1 MDIRLTRNDVVAEAK
16 ALKNSAALGPI
27 SEISVQWLQIVCA
40 LALFYLYPYWWIY
53 IPVVIFV
60 SARQYALAVL
70 LHDAQHTLLHTDKT
84 INQRLGAW
92 LVAAPLGAVFADSQ
106 KNHLDHHFNFGSRE
120 RDPDYALYCYG
131 DPARKQSIS
140 QLARRLGGTLF
151 GERALQSLLQILL
164 RSHEPA
170 QRAEETSP
178 AKRNLLSLPIGFLR
192 KLWPAIVV
200 QVVFFATF
208 SWLYGWYGYFALWFL
223 PLATLTVFYNDVRIF
238 CEHSLIGRDASDPD
252 ERMVTFISNPI
263 ERFFFAPNHM
273 NYHAEHHLFPYV
285 PHRNLPALRETIR
298 KCPELYD
305 RIEWRRSYLGHLRGY
320 ISGFRQARAIARSDG
335 GKAADNDAATQGL

>member
-16 ALKNSAALGPI
+16 ALKNSAALAPFFKI
-27 SEISVQWLQIVCA
+27 TVQWLQIVCA
-40 LALFYLYPYWWIY
+40 FALFYLYPHWWIY

-70 LHDAQHTLLHTDKT
+70 LHDAQHSLLHTDK
-84 INQRLGAW
+84 IVNQRLGEW
-92 LVAAPLGAVFADSQ
+92 LVAAPLGAVFVDSQ

-131 DPARKQSIS
+131 DPAQKQSIS
-140 QLARRLGGTLF
+140 QLTRRLGGTLF
-151 GERALQSLLQILL
+151 GEKAIQSLLQVLL
-164 RSHEPA
+164 RSDDQGQRRSPPA
-170 QRAEETSP
+170 N
-178 AKRNLLSLPIGFLR
+178 RNLLSLLIGFLR

-200 QVVFFATF
+200 QAVFFAAF
-208 SWLYGWYGYFALWFL
+208 SWFYGWYGYFALWLL
-223 PLATLTVFYNDVRIF
+223 PLATLAAFYNDVRIF
-238 CEHSLIGRDASDPD
+238 CEHSLIGRDANDPD

-285 PHRNLPALRETIR
+285 PHRYLPALRQTIR
-298 KCPELYD
+298 KCPELND
-305 RIEWRRSYLGHLRGY
+305 RIEWRHSYVGHLRSY
-320 ISGFRQARAIARSDG
+320 IRGFKQAQAAIARPDG
-335 GKAADNDAATQGL
+335 GEAGSDAATQGL